1 MFNAQRLAIARQRR
15 GMTKQALAAEIG
27 IAPRAV
33 TLYEQGTKV
42 PDADT
47 IAKLGAC
54 LAFPIEF
61 FERDDLPP
69 PALTSTS
76 FRALSR
82 MTARTRDR
90 ALSVG
95 ATALAFSNW
104 IDERFATPVP
114 DVPHYEDLEPEL
126 AAAALRR
133 HWRIGERPVANLT
146 HLVELHGVRLFSLP
160 LDLTDVDAYS
170 FWLDR
175 RPYIALNMHKSAEHS
190 RLDIAHELGHL
201 TMHWQGIER
210 SRSNERDAQRFGS
223 AFLMPPGDIIGHCP
237 RNATL
242 SQIIDLKHRWGVS
255 VAALAYRLHQL
266 DMLTD
271 SRYRSLF
278 VQINT
283 RGFHKAEPQPR
294 LPEFS
299 AVLQAV
305 FAANSDEGR
314 GHADIAHDLAIS
326 LDDLHEIT
334 FGLAAAVRLGPLPRN
349 GDSQRGRTHPKN
361 FRVISTGHGS

>member
-27 IAPRAV
+27 IKPRTVA
-33 TLYEQGTKV
+33 LYEQGTKV
-42 PDADT
+42 PDAD
-47 IAKLGAC
+47 IVARLSLC
-54 LAFPIEF
+54 LAFPTDF
-61 FERDDLPP
+61 FYRDDLPT
-69 PALTSTS
+69 PALNSTS
-76 FRALSR
+76 FRALSK
-82 MTARTRDR
+82 MTKRTQNR

-95 ATALAFSNW
+95 ATALAFSDW
-104 IDERFATPVP
+104 IDERFNTPAP
-114 DVPHYEDLEPEL
+114 DVPHYEDLEPEV

-133 HWRIGERPVANLT
+133 HWGLGERPVANLT
-146 HLVELHGVRLFSLP
+146 HLVELHGVRVFSLP

-190 RLDIAHELGHL
+190 RLDVAHELGHL

-210 SRSNERDAQRFGS
+210 SRSSEQDAQRFGS
-223 AFLMPPGDIIGHCP
+223 AFLMPPGDVIGHCP

-242 SQIIDLKHRWGVS
+242 PQIIDLKHRWGVS
-255 VAALAYRLHQL
+255 VAALTYRLHQL
-266 DMLTD
+266 DMLTH

-283 RGFHKAEPQPR
+283 RGFHKAEPQAR

-305 FAANSDEGR
+305 FAVNSDEGR
-314 GHADIAHDLAIS
+314 GYADIAHDLAVS
-326 LDDLHEIT
+326 PDDLHEIT
-334 FGLAAAVRLGPLPRN
+334 FGLATADRLGPLPR
-349 GDSQRGRTHPKN
+349 GGGSHQGRTHPKN
-361 FRVISTGHGS
+361 FRVINAGYG